1 MEEKEEEN
9 YYYIQSTIEDIFR
22 NQDVGRDVY
31 LYENIPD
38 SFKTSFNKSLGYDF
52 AENIEYLLFYDD
64 SLDNSGTEVIA
75 MVKKEENYFIAFQQ
89 HWKQPV
95 IFFLYSQYEEWEINR
110 MSIDEYDYALTIST
124 DLDAKVLNGDDFY
137 KLDETADIKFERK
150 RFYVFNFYN
159 LKFLKLFV
167 ELCEQINDELD

>member
-1 MEEKEEEN
+1 MEKEN
-9 YYYIQSTIEDIFR
+9 YDYIKFLIDDAFK
-22 NQDVGRDVY
+22 NQDLNKNVFYDK
-31 LYENIPD
+31 IPD
-38 SFKTSFNKSLGYDF
+38 SIISSFNKCLDIDF
-52 AENIEYLLFYDD
+52 RENIEYLLFYDD
-64 SLDNSGTEVIA
+64 SWNGTGKEGIA
-75 MVKKEENYFIAFQQ
+75 IVKKEENYFLIIREYR
-89 HWKQPV
+89 KKPV
-95 IFFLYSQYEEWEINR
+95 IFFLYSKYERWEINR

-167 ELCEQINDELD
+167 ELCEQINDELG